1 MAKKKKKDKDKKR
14 TLQALFLHDEQ
25 EEEQI
30 LEQMHQEEEEN
41 DKKYKEKVSK
51 LLDERFMARE
61 IPLADSTYRK
71 NDNDLSM
78 ESLRR
83 FYEEAHVSEFLKAE
97 GKFIHFEFG
106 ELLDKYRTQT
116 DDNGENP
123 LIRRI
128 SYAEISKQSFINNI
142 NLSIR
147 YINYFIEYFDD
158 DDELML
164 AYFEVMFLLHFKAA
178 KISVDEFVDYVIA
191 YFATDSMFEKVVR
204 MVEYNTDD
212 SLVKKTERAYDESIQ
227 LTIEHLKAIMGVS
240 IFHRFVIPVVSHFYT
255 MRGKGSLAPGMTDKD
270 LYFNI
275 FTAFIPKFD
284 DFYGINLYSKI
295 YHTATT
301 RISKTEN
308 QENIMWKR
316 RERFGVTTTSFTH
329 DLMREYINELSQK
342 TVFSRSAII
351 FLHVCFDRAITN
363 ELKKSDKYEMSDM
376 RVEAS
381 DSVNESISRWD
392 KWQLDK
398 TSNSE
403 KDRLRAYIA
412 IEDMITRL
420 GYDFDIDF
428 NHMTKDEQAEF
439 DYYNDNIKKPI
450 NDTQLYLIHLYFANK
465 LKSAEEIKQLQIQHI
480 VKVIMIMK
488 RDLRKRNYVY
498 LPFFI
503 SGELMTASSKKVSK
517 KALEKLFTTHPSYE
531 DWKGMFPDTYDLL
544 NIDRIFGELR
554 TIISVPIR
562 IVDYDYVENRGEIMN
577 PVDVCVTDEFV
588 RLLCEC

>member
-1 MAKKKKKDKDKKR
+1 MAKKKKKEKEKLKALLKEKKNKDLEVVEVDDDAYDEAYKK
-14 TLQALFLHDEQ
+14 
-25 EEEQI
+25 
-30 LEQMHQEEEEN
+30 
-41 DKKYKEKVSK
+41 KVSK
-51 LLDERFMARE
+51 LLDERFLARD
-61 IPLADSTYRK
+61 IPLADEGYKRNNS
-71 NDNDLSM
+71 DLST
-78 ESLRR
+78 EALKR

-106 ELLDKYRTQT
+106 KLLEPYRVNVDDK
-116 DDNGENP
+116 GENP

-158 DDELML
+158 DNELMT
-164 AYFEVMFLLHFKAA
+164 AYFQIMFILHYKNS
-178 KISVDEFVDYVIA
+178 KITVEDFVDYVIA
-191 YFATDSMFEKVVR
+191 FFSTDSMFEKVIR
-204 MVEYNTDD
+204 MVEYNTDE
-212 SLVKKTERAYDESIQ
+212 SLVKKTERTYDESIQ

-240 IFHRFVIPVVSHFYT
+240 CFHRFVIPVVSHFYT
-255 MRGKGSLAPGMTDKD
+255 MRGKGLLGPGLSDKD

-308 QENIMWKR
+308 QQRKMWNR
-316 RERFGVTTTSFTH
+316 RERFGMTTTSFTH

-363 ELKKSDKYEMSDM
+363 ELQKRDKFEMSDM
-376 RVEAS
+376 NMEAS

-392 KWQLDK
+392 KWQLDRAG
-398 TSNSE
+398 NSE
-403 KDRLRAYIA
+403 KVRLRAYIA
-412 IEDMITRL
+412 IEDMILRL
-420 GYDFDIDF
+420 GYEFGIDF
-428 NHMTKDEQAEF
+428 NHMTPEQKAEY

-450 NDTQLYLIHLYFANK
+450 DDTQLYMINLYFANK
-465 LKSAEEIKQLQIQHI
+465 LKSSEEIKQLQIQHI
-480 VKVIMIMK
+480 IKIIMIMK
-488 RDLRKRNYVY
+488 RDLRSRNYVY

-503 SGELMTASSKKVSK
+503 SGELLTATAKKISKKS
-517 KALEKLFTTHPSYE
+517 LEKLFITHPSYE
-531 DWKGMFPDTYDLL
+531 DWKDMFPDTFELL
-544 NIDRIFGELR
+544 NLDRILGELR
-554 TIISVPIR
+554 TIVSVPTR
-562 IVDYDYVENRGEIMN
+562 VVDYDYVENRGEIMT
-577 PVDVCVTDEFV
+577 PVDVCVTDEFI
-588 RLLCEC
+588 RMLCEC